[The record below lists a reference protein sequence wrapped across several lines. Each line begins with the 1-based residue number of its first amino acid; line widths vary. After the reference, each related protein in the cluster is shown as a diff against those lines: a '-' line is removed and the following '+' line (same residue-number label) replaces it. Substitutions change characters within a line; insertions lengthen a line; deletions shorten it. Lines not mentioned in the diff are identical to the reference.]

1 MVNRVLSVFLIA
13 FLITSTS
20 YAQSI
25 IINEINYNSATDR
38 DTEDWVEI
46 YNKSASTVDISGWVI
61 KDSNEDNSFIF
72 PASTSLTAGEYLVIV
87 RDLDDFKVFFPE
99 VTNVI
104 DSIDFNFGNGGELVR
119 LFDDSEVLIDQ
130 VEYDDEGDWPT
141 EPDGD
146 GPTLE
151 LKDPELDNSL
161 ASSWGASN
169 GFGTPGAQNSL
180 IVSNEETPDLD
191 IPTSLSLSQNYPNPF
206 NPSTSIEYFVEN
218 SGDVNLEVFDVLG
231 QKVSTLVNQKQTT
244 GIYNVNF
251 DASNL
256 PSGIYMYRLRSNG
269 ITLTKRMTLIK

>member
-1 MVNRVLSVFLIA
+1 MVNRVLSVFITALLIA
-13 FLITSTS
+13 STS
-20 YAQSI
+20 YAQSV
-25 IINEINYNSATDR
+25 IINEINYNSAADR

-46 YNKSASTVDISGWVI
+46 YNKSASTVDISGWII

-72 PASTSLTAGEYLVIV
+72 PASTSLSAGEYLVIV
-87 RDLDDFKVFFPE
+87 RDLDDFKMFFPE

-119 LFDDSEVLIDQ
+119 LLNASEVIVDQ

-141 EPDGD
+141 EPDGE
-146 GPTLE
+146 GNTLE

-161 ASSWGASN
+161 ASSWGASS

-180 IVSNEETPDLD
+180 VVSNEGDPDSE
-191 IPTSLSLSQNYPNPF
+191 IPTSLSLSQNFPNPF
-206 NPSTSIEYFVEN
+206 NPSTNIEYFVKNTGEV
-218 SGDVNLEVFDVLG
+218 SLEVFDVLG
-231 QKVSTLVNQKQTT
+231 QKVSTLVNQKQAT
-244 GIYNVNF
+244 GVYTVSF

-269 ITLTKRMTLIK
+269 VTLTKRMTLLK

>member
-25 IINEINYNSATDR
+25 IINEINYNSAADR

-72 PASTSLTAGEYLVIV
+72 PASTSLSAGEYLVIV
-87 RDLDDFKVFFPE
+87 RDLDDFKMFFPE

-119 LFDDSEVLIDQ
+119 LLDDSEVLIDQ

-180 IVSNEETPDLD
+180 IVSNEETPDED

-244 GIYNVNF
+244 GIYNVSF